1 MSESVTQQTIE
12 TGAGPVVVRKLTLK
26 DYAEFIRS
34 LRKLPGGLAQLF
46 KSGKDVKDMA
56 VIFEELPEILAD
68 GFPDFINLIA
78 VATDKDV
85 AFFDDPNF
93 GIADAIDV
101 VQVALELNDYER
113 VIASIKKIMARR
125 AGNQTEA
132 ATTAPKPAEN

>member
-1 MSESVTQQTIE
+1 MSDSITEQTVE
-12 TGAGPVVVRKLTLK
+12 TGAGPVVVRKLALK
-26 DYAEFIRS
+26 DYSEFIRS

-56 VIFEELPEILAD
+56 VIFEELPEILAE

-78 VATDKDV
+78 VATDKPV
-85 AFFDDPNF
+85 EFFDDPNF
-93 GIADAIDV
+93 GLADAIDV

-125 AGNQTEA
+125 ASSNQTD
-132 ATTAPKPAEN
+132 TAVTPKPVAN